1 MELQVVASL
10 VDVVGRNLVQ
20 LSQLALTGYVVR
32 QVSVGAFTYLNRRLE
47 VLGKDA
53 FVFYPREKYQETP
66 EIAAFDTDPMRIP
79 RSTINVEEAR

>member
-10 VDVVGRNLVQ
+10 VDVVGRNVVE

-32 QVSVGAFTYLNRRLE
+32 QVSVGTFTYLNRRLE

-53 FVFYPREKYQETP
+53 FVFYPREKYQETAP
-66 EIAAFDTDPMRIP
+66 VDTDPMRIP
-79 RSTINVEEAR
+79 RSTIHVEEAR

>member
-1 MELQVVASL
+1 MELQVVTTL
-10 VDVVGRNLVQ
+10 VEVVGRNMVQ

-32 QVSVGAFTYLNRRLE
+32 QVSVGTFTYLNRRLE

-66 EIAAFDTDPMRIP
+66 VDADPMRIP
-79 RSTINVEEAR
+79 RSTINVEVAR

>member
-1 MELQVVASL
+1 MELQIVTSL

-32 QVSVGAFTYLNRRLE
+32 QVSVGTLTYLNRRLE

-53 FVFYPREKYQETP
+53 FVFYPRTKYQETP
-66 EIAAFDTDPMRIP
+66 VDTDPMRIP
-79 RSTINVEEAR
+79 RSTINVEVAR

>member
-10 VDVVGRNLVQ
+10 VDVVGRNVVQ

-66 EIAAFDTDPMRIP
+66 YPVDTDPMRIP
-79 RSTINVEEAR
+79 RSTINVEVAR

>member
-1 MELQVVASL
+1 MELQVVTSL
-10 VDVVGRNLVQ
+10 VDVVGRNMVQ

-66 EIAAFDTDPMRIP
+66 VDPDPMRIP
-79 RSTINVEEAR
+79 RSTIHVEEAR

>member
-53 FVFYPREKYQETP
+53 FVFYPRTKYQETP
-66 EIAAFDTDPMRIP
+66 EIAAFDAATERIS

>member
-1 MELQVVASL
+1 MELQVVTSL
-10 VDVVGRNLVQ
+10 VDVVGRNMVQ

-66 EIAAFDTDPMRIP
+66 VDADPMRIP
-79 RSTINVEEAR
+79 RSTIHVEEAR